1 MNRPS
6 TLAAL
11 SGITSQDKGL
21 STGYNTPMALPS
33 PAAPVWIDAPE
44 PLAEWVA
51 THRDTPRLAI
61 DTESNSLHA
70 YKEHV
75 CLIQVS
81 TAEGDALIDPLGSAD
96 MAALAPLFAS
106 PSIEKV
112 FHGAEYDLACLKRD
126 FGFEI
131 VNLFDTRLALRTLGM
146 QPSGLAD
153 VLLQEF
159 GVTLDK
165 RYQRA
170 DWGKRPL
177 PPAQIEYAR
186 FDTHYLL
193 PLRDRL
199 ADALQR
205 AGRWEEALEACAHL
219 ACTVHPCTN
228 GDPGGFWG
236 MTNARKL
243 EPRQAA
249 ALRELYAWRDEM
261 ARQFDRPPFKV
272 ILDEALLSLARALP
286 QDANDL
292 RHVPD
297 LPPRLAERYADVIL
311 AALERAR
318 SAPPPCPPSSE
329 PTDPAVLARYDK
341 LRHWRKAAA
350 AERGVESDI
359 ILPREIMW
367 EVAHKAP
374 RNMQALEPLMPCL
387 PWRLRAHGPGMLACL
402 WGADP
407 AAS

>member
-1 MNRPS
+1 
-6 TLAAL
+6 
-11 SGITSQDKGL
+11 
-21 STGYNTPMALPS
+21 MALPS
-33 PAAPVWIDAPE
+33 PAAPTWIDTPE
-44 PLAEWVA
+44 PLAEWIA
-51 THRDTPRLAI
+51 AHRDTPRLAI

-70 YKEHV
+70 YQEHV
-75 CLIQVS
+75 CLIQAS

-96 MAALAPLFAS
+96 MSALAPLFAS

-153 VLLQEF
+153 VLAQEF

-177 PPAQIEYAR
+177 PAAQIEYAR
-186 FDTHYLL
+186 YDTHYLL

-199 ADALQR
+199 VDALQH
-205 AGRWEEALEACAHL
+205 AGRCEEALEACAHL
-219 ACTVHPCTN
+219 ACTVPAGTN
-228 GDPGGFWG
+228 TDPNGFWG
-236 MTNARKL
+236 MSNARRL

-249 ALRELYAWRDEM
+249 ALRELHAWRDQT
-261 ARQFDRPPFKV
+261 ARQLDRPPFK
-272 ILDEALLSLARALP
+272 IMGDEALLSLARTQPRDMDAL
-286 QDANDL
+286 QG
-292 RHVPD
+292 VPD
-297 LPPRLAERYADVIL
+297 LPPRLAERHADAIL

-318 SAPPPCPPSSE
+318 CAAPPRPPSSE
-329 PTDPAVLARYDK
+329 PTDPAILARYDK
-341 LRHWRKAAA
+341 LRQWRKAVA

-367 EVAHKAP
+367 EIARKEP
-374 RNMQALEPLMPCL
+374 RSLQALEPLMPCL
-387 PWRLRAHGPGMLACL
+387 PWRFRTYGPAMLTCL
-402 WGADP
+402 WGTDS
-407 AAS
+407 AAT